1 MWKLSILVCFCCLLA
16 HGGTAFSQSKV
27 AEGEYQ
33 MRNLSTPGSP
43 NVNSPNTKTFSRWV
57 LYGKSDGGYHLSS
70 EIQNVPGGMRVVQLE
85 DLDSKLVPATIGF
98 ELYPR
103 NETKPAARVSCAL
116 IKTSVSCHGDDSS
129 KGTAP
134 ASATHDVQG
143 PFFFWLR
150 DLAYFDIGWQMGG
163 ALNMAHSSTAKK
175 AALKTL
181 IVAGGSALVFTD
193 KLNIAA
199 LQAVKGPSQT
209 VTALVPQNYTEWK
222 FDSSE
227 EEAPLEELG
236 KEEIQVDGRKIA
248 AVHYSLKSGDE
259 GPTDLWLSLAGLVVK
274 MVDTDNIESV
284 LANYRQYKSL
294 IPEFKVEEDSKA
306 QTQGKK

>member
-129 KGTAP
+129 KEL
-134 ASATHDVQG
+134 
-143 PFFFWLR
+143 LR
-150 DLAYFDIGWQMGG
+150 LPPLMTYK
-163 ALNMAHSSTAKK
+163 AHSSFGFAT
-175 AALKTL
+175 LHTL
-181 IVAGGSALVFTD
+181 ISAGR
-193 KLNIAA
+193 
-199 LQAVKGPSQT
+199 
-209 VTALVPQNYTEWK
+209 W
-222 FDSSE
+222 
-227 EEAPLEELG
+227 
-236 KEEIQVDGRKIA
+236 
-248 AVHYSLKSGDE
+248 
-259 GPTDLWLSLAGLVVK
+259 VV
-274 MVDTDNIESV
+274 
-284 LANYRQYKSL
+284 R
-294 IPEFKVEEDSKA
+294 
-306 QTQGKK
+306 